1 MTIAG
6 LTHRIE
12 DGRGRDYAFGSIL
25 STAER
30 ASTSPRSTMA
40 TKADIGIVI
49 SSSQR
54 RGRLRWRA
62 CGWRAPSLARLGKII
77 GHGIFPFRF
86 RQAAG
91 SRKKSLHTQSGYKL
105 TSRHAFEIGKIDN
118 IGSRHV
124 RGRRGL
130 PRPGRICHPSRLA
143 VASSEPQVVT
153 AQLVD
158 GPAAHQLHVAFD
170 SPRRF
175 SSALSTPA

>member
-1 MTIAG
+1 
-6 LTHRIE
+6 
-12 DGRGRDYAFGSIL
+12 
-25 STAER
+25 
-30 ASTSPRSTMA
+30 MA

-118 IGSRHV
+118 IESRHV
-124 RGRRGL
+124 RGRRGCL
-130 PRPGRICHPSRLA
+130 GQGGSVIRPGLPSPHLNLKLSRL
-143 VASSEPQVVT
+143 SWSTDRQPIS
-153 AQLVD
+153 
-158 GPAAHQLHVAFD
+158 FMSRSI